1 MSPLVVLVT
10 GASTGI
16 GRAVAERLHA
26 HGDVVVGVSRTISEQ
41 SGVAFERHDLDV
53 TDEPAVEARV
63 AAIVA
68 ARGRLD
74 AVVSAAGYVLAG
86 AIEDT
91 PTAVARAQLATD
103 LHGAM
108 IVARAALPA
117 MRRAGRGTIVQ
128 IGSIA
133 GLVPMPFQ
141 GWYSASKAALTAAS
155 RALRLE
161 VAPYGV
167 SVVVVEPG
175 DFRTPV
181 TDNRVVRAPAGS
193 VYAET
198 FARTLAIVRRDETSA
213 APPDAVAACVERV
226 LRARRPRA
234 TYLVGPWHQ
243 RAAARLRP
251 MVPAR
256 LFDALLARL
265 YGL

>member
-16 GRAVAERLHA
+16 GRAVADRLHA
-26 HGDVVVGVSRTISEQ
+26 RGHVVVGVSRTISRQ
-41 SGVAFERHDLDV
+41 PGVAFERHDLDV
-53 TDEPAVEARV
+53 TDEAAVEACV

-68 ARGRLD
+68 AHGRLD

-91 PTAVARAQLATD
+91 PAAVARAQLATN

-108 IVARAALPA
+108 TVARAALPA

-161 VAPYGV
+161 VAPHGV

-175 DFRTPV
+175 DFKTPV
-181 TDNRVVRAPAGS
+181 TDNRVVRAPEGS
-193 VYAET
+193 AYAAT
-198 FARTLAIVRRDETSA
+198 LARTLAIVRRDETSA
-213 APPDAVAACVERV
+213 DPPDAVAGCVERV
-226 LRARRPRA
+226 LLTPRPRA
-234 TYLVGPWHQ
+234 SYLVGPWHQ

-251 MVPAR
+251 VLPAG
-256 LFDALLARL
+256 LFDAVVAKL